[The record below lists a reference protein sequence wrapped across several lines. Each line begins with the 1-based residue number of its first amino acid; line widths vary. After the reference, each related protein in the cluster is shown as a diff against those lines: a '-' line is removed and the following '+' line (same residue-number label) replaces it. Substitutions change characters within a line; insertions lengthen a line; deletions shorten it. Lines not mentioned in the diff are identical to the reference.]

1 MWGFPLELL
10 LVKILVG
17 FLTRFD
23 LRKFELR
30 ISGSQP
36 DLGLIILVTTIII
49 ARLQHIIFWGFG
61 ITILITGTITT
72 TIIISKPC

>member
-30 ISGSQP
+30 ISASQP
-36 DLGLIILVTTIII
+36 DLGLL
-49 ARLQHIIFWGFG
+49 FWLLLSLLPDYS
-61 ITILITGTITT
+61 T
-72 TIIISKPC
+72 

>member
-36 DLGLIILVTTIII
+36 DLGLIIL
-49 ARLQHIIFWGFG
+49 GFG

>member
-17 FLTRFD
+17 FLTKFD

-36 DLGLIILVTTIII
+36 DLGLIIL
-49 ARLQHIIFWGFG
+49 GFG

>member
-36 DLGLIILVTTIII
+36 DLGLIIL
-49 ARLQHIIFWGFG
+49 GFG

-72 TIIISKPC
+72 TIIISKSC